1 MYYYFDDTINGT
13 KINFSNILI
22 DKKLFE
28 NTSVYKISYKTPTG
42 PKPLH
47 VRFDKLDRFIIALD
61 VKIKHLVVFNYE
73 LLKKICD
80 KIKYLTSKKSGI
92 QVVLITNLERLELIR
107 IILYLLQK
115 C

>member
-1 MYYYFDDTINGT
+1 MVQKLILV
-13 KINFSNILI
+13 ISLNI
-22 DKKLFE
+22 FE
-28 NTSVYKISYKTPTG
+28 DTSVYKISYKTPTG
-42 PKPLH
+42 SKPLH
-47 VRFDKLDRFIIALD
+47 VRFDKLNRFIIALD

-80 KIKYLTSKKSGI
+80 KIKYLTSKKIGI